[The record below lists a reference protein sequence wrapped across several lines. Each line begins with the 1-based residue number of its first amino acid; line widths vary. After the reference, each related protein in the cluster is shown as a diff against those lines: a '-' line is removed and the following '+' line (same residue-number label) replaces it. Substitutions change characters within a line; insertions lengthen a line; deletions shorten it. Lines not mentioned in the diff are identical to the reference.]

1 MERGAL
7 SISPEKYKD
16 VIAKMAEISP
26 MRQLAS
32 CDIISSNVLE
42 LLIQDGIFDGG
53 WVAET
58 AARDE
63 TETPKLLQKKIYVH
77 EVYSQPKAT
86 QRLLD
91 DSFMNIESWLIDQ
104 IVCSFVAAENA
115 AFINGDGVNK
125 PRGFLTYEEAIE
137 KVSVEEEGEVKAL
150 DLINLL
156 NSLGDRYHANASF
169 LMNRRTLSLIQKIQ
183 DENGRFIWQPSL
195 SDKMPETIFGIDVYC
210 SSDMP
215 VPEVGNA
222 IIALGD
228 FKAGYKIV
236 DRQGISLMKDPFTEK
251 PFVKFYATKR
261 VGGDVIDLSAIK
273 LLTL

>member
-125 PRGFLTYEEAIE
+125 PRGFLTY
-137 KVSVEEEGEVKAL
+137 
-150 DLINLL
+150 
-156 NSLGDRYHANASF
+156 
-169 LMNRRTLSLIQKIQ
+169 
-183 DENGRFIWQPSL
+183 
-195 SDKMPETIFGIDVYC
+195 
-210 SSDMP
+210 
-215 VPEVGNA
+215 
-222 IIALGD
+222 
-228 FKAGYKIV
+228 
-236 DRQGISLMKDPFTEK
+236 
-251 PFVKFYATKR
+251 
-261 VGGDVIDLSAIK
+261 
-273 LLTL
+273 